1 MKAKLIKNDDQMIF
15 PVDFNFLK
23 TTIIRS
29 IKSDY
34 TEFSK
39 LSLIANLF
47 LFNNLCEGCAE
58 PQDEQEDDPQVRR
71 QAEVR

>member
-1 MKAKLIKNDDQMIF
+1 MIF

-34 TEFSK
+34 TLFSK
-39 LSLIANLF
+39 LSLLANSF
-47 LFNNLCEGCAE
+47 DFNDLYEGCAE

-71 QAEVR
+71 QAEVWRGREAPS